1 MQDLINPIFQS
12 KQNLENAFID
22 GLESM
27 LEHDE
32 LGVFILVL
40 ANALFDDKLWKKLR
54 PALAKKFEQ
63 LKSNPITGAPD
74 DVDVFNQLTQLNFD
88 ELEVTQWRE
97 IGGFELQYNPLRALR
112 PQRMS
117 GTKTKGISKDFDEK
131 GFHFNKPFLQKES
144 FWEGQFFSKK
154 ISLLYNKF
162 PFAPL
167 HGLVVVER
175 EQQHPQLLTFELHQF
190 AWMMANSVSIG
201 IPGFSLAYNAYGA
214 YASVNHFHLQCFVR
228 EKPLPLENDKKYPL
242 IHYWFEALSDAWEFI
257 EALHRDEQPYHLI
270 YQNNKILCV
279 VRRRQDDYIHADWTA
294 GYAWYEACGGVSI
307 ANIDNFKNLDET
319 ELKEELNKLIIK

>member
-1 MQDLINPIFQS
+1 
-12 KQNLENAFID
+12 
-22 GLESM
+22 
-27 LEHDE
+27 
-32 LGVFILVL
+32 
-40 ANALFDDKLWKKLR
+40 
-54 PALAKKFEQ
+54 
-63 LKSNPITGAPD
+63 
-74 DVDVFNQLTQLNFD
+74 
-88 ELEVTQWRE
+88 
-97 IGGFELQYNPLRALR
+97 
-112 PQRMS
+112 MS
-117 GTKTKGISKDFDEK
+117 GAKTKGMSIAFDEN
-131 GFHFNKPFLQKES
+131 GFHFNKPFLQKER

-190 AWMMANSVSIG
+190 AWMMTNSVSIG

-242 IHYWFEALSDAWEFI
+242 VHYWFEALSDAWEFI

-279 VRRRQDDYIHADWTA
+279 VRQRQDDYTHADWTA
-294 GYAWYEACGGVSI
+294 GYAWYEACGGVST

>member
-1 MQDLINPIFQS
+1 MQDLIDPIFQS
-12 KQNLENAFID
+12 KQNLETAFID

-27 LEHDE
+27 LENDG

-40 ANALFDDKLWKKLR
+40 ANALFDDKLWKKLK

-63 LKSNPITGAPD
+63 LKSCPIIGAPD
-74 DVDVFNQLTQLNFD
+74 DVDVFNQLAQLNFD

-97 IGGFELQYNPLRALR
+97 IGGFEIQYNPLRALR
-112 PQRMS
+112 PQHMS
-117 GTKTKGISKDFDEK
+117 ATKIKGMSIAFDEK
-131 GFHFNKPFLQKES
+131 GFHFNKPFLQKER

-190 AWMMANSVSIG
+190 AWMMANSVSTG

-242 IHYWFEALSDAWEFI
+242 VHYWFEALSDAWEFI

-279 VRRRQDDYIHADWTA
+279 VRQRQDDYTHANWTA
-294 GYAWYEACGGVSI
+294 GYAWYEACGGVSVS
-307 ANIDNFKNLDET
+307 NLDDFNRLNET
-319 ELKEELNKLIIK
+319 DLKEELNKLVIK

>member
-12 KQNLENAFID
+12 TQNFEAAFVDGLDKMLEN
-22 GLESM
+22 
-27 LEHDE
+27 DE

-40 ANALFDDKLWKKLR
+40 ANALFNDKLWKKLK
-54 PALAKKFEQ
+54 PKLAEKFEQ
-63 LKSNPITGAPD
+63 LKSQPITGAPD
-74 DVDVFNQLTQLNFD
+74 DVNVFNQLIKLDFD
-88 ELEVTQWRE
+88 NLQVTEWRD
-97 IGGFELQYNPLRALR
+97 IGGFEVQYNPLRALR

-117 GTKTKGISKDFDEK
+117 SAKTKGMSVDFNEG
-131 GFHFNKPFLQKES
+131 GFHFNKPFLQKEI
-144 FWEGQFFSKK
+144 FWEGKFFSKK
-154 ISLLYNKF
+154 VSLLYNKF

-201 IPGFSLAYNAYGA
+201 IPGFSLAYNSYGA

-242 IHYWFEALSDAWEFI
+242 VHYWFEALSDAWEFI
-257 EALHRDEQPYHLI
+257 EALHRDEQPYNLV

-279 VRRRQDDYIHADWTA
+279 VRQRQDDYTHADWTT
-294 GYAWYEACGGVSI
+294 GYAWYEACGGVSTFDLEHF
-307 ANIDNFKNLDET
+307 NNLIEADLKI
-319 ELKEELNKLIIK
+319 ELLKLKIT

>member
-12 KQNLENAFID
+12 TQNFETNFVDGLDKTLEN
-22 GLESM
+22 
-27 LEHDE
+27 DE

-40 ANALFDDKLWKKLR
+40 ANALFDDKLWKKLKLK
-54 PALAKKFEQ
+54 LANKFEQ
-63 LKSNPITGAPD
+63 LKSQPITGAPD
-74 DVDVFNQLTQLNFD
+74 DVNVFNQLIKLDFD
-88 ELEVTQWRE
+88 NLQVTEWRD
-97 IGGFELQYNPLRALR
+97 IGGFEVQYNLLRTLR

-117 GTKTKGISKDFDEK
+117 SAKTKGMSVDFNED
-131 GFHFNKPFLQKES
+131 GFHFNKPFLQKEI
-144 FWEGQFFSKK
+144 FWEGEFFSKK
-154 ISLLYNKF
+154 VSLLYNKF

-190 AWMMANSVSIG
+190 AWMMTNSVSIG

-242 IHYWFEALSDAWEFI
+242 VYYWFEALSDAWEFI
-257 EALHRDEQPYHLI
+257 EALHRDEQPYNLV

-279 VRRRQDDYIHADWTA
+279 VRQRQDDYTHADWTA
-294 GYAWYEACGGVSI
+294 GYAWYETCGGISTFDLERF
-307 ANIDNFKNLDET
+307 NNLT
-319 ELKEELNKLIIK
+319 EADLKAELLKLKIN

>member
-12 KQNLENAFID
+12 TQNFESAFVDGLDKMLEN
-22 GLESM
+22 
-27 LEHDE
+27 DE
-32 LGVFILVL
+32 VGVFILVL
-40 ANALFDDKLWKKLR
+40 ANALFDDKLWKKLK
-54 PALAKKFEQ
+54 PKLAEKFKQ
-63 LKSNPITGAPD
+63 LKSQPITGASD
-74 DVDVFNQLTQLNFD
+74 DVDVFNQLIKLDFD
-88 ELEVTQWRE
+88 NLQVTEWRDIGIFEVQH
-97 IGGFELQYNPLRALR
+97 NPLRALR

-117 GTKTKGISKDFDEK
+117 NAKTKGMSVDFNKD
-131 GFHFNKPFLQKES
+131 GFHFNKPFLEKEI
-144 FWEGQFFSKK
+144 FWEGEFFSKK
-154 ISLLYNKF
+154 VSLLYNKF

-242 IHYWFEALSDAWEFI
+242 VHYWFEALLDAWEFI
-257 EALHRDEQPYHLI
+257 EALHRDEQPYNLV

-279 VRRRQDDYIHADWTA
+279 VRQRQDDYTHADWTA
-294 GYAWYEACGGVSI
+294 GYAWYEACGGVSTFDLECF
-307 ANIDNFKNLDET
+307 NNLIEADLKT
-319 ELKEELNKLIIK
+319 ELLKLKIT